1 MARDCGFCFYVRKCG
16 LMIWLRSFCNIMK
29 LMNQMS
35 EANFVCRCIRLYLLK
50 MLQKRIIK
58 YTNIKSI
65 QLRYKCYICPFNLWI
80 RVKYN
85 LFSYCVGQNNMTQ
98 MSFQLF
104 AFYITSLAHS
114 TMCTKLAYV
123 KRLLMSQKKYKPL
136 EPHWGRFFSESSL
149 ETFFIIF
156 LSFLYLFNKQK
167 VSNVIIQ
174 MIFNVFHNNVR
185 CHKI

>member
-16 LMIWLRSFCNIMK
+16 LMIWLRSLCNIMK
-29 LMNQMS
+29 LMNQIS
-35 EANFVCRCIRLYLLK
+35 EVNFVCRCLRLYLLK
-50 MLQKRIIK
+50 MLYDQH
-58 YTNIKSI
+58 TNIKSI
-65 QLRYKCYICPFNLWI
+65 QIRYKCYVCPFNLWI

-149 ETFFIIF
+149 ETFL
-156 LSFLYLFNKQK
+156 LSFYPFF
-167 VSNVIIQ
+167 
-174 MIFNVFHNNVR
+174 IFSISR
-185 CHKI
+185 KSAMS

>member
-29 LMNQMS
+29 LMNQIS
-35 EANFVCRCIRLYLLK
+35 EVNFVCRCLRLYLLK
-50 MLQKRIIK
+50 MLYDQH
-58 YTNIKSI
+58 TNIKSI
-65 QLRYKCYICPFNLWI
+65 QIRYKCYVCPFNLWI

-149 ETFFIIF
+149 ETFL
-156 LSFLYLFNKQK
+156 LSFYPFF
-167 VSNVIIQ
+167 
-174 MIFNVFHNNVR
+174 IFSISR
-185 CHKI
+185 KSAMS